1 MYMLVMNII
10 CPTLQR
16 GCFLCDVHGI
26 LQFTMQERPK
36 PTSKAAAAAQQ
47 IGGLPQSTARRQRTD
62 WEQQFQADAL
72 HCCPIG
78 EEEWRRRS

>member
-1 MYMLVMNII
+1 MYMLVMHII

-47 IGGLPQSTARRQRTD
+47 IGTTPFLCGYAPSIKSFNKFESSITNAAVLPGNAIAT
-62 WEQQFQADAL
+62 
-72 HCCPIG
+72 
-78 EEEWRRRS
+78 